1 MEYRIGSFGNFDDYL
16 KASYYIKDEETAN
29 QNGLEAIITEEEN
42 YIVGAFYDKN
52 QFPKEYMFRL
62 SPPKDKTA
70 FILKITIEDLNS
82 YYADKEEGKIKINA
96 WVIELFMNVINKN
109 LINKGVHLIACTPDN
124 ELKITTINN
133 DVTSN

>member
-62 SPPKDKTA
+62 FPPKDKTA

-82 YYADKEEGKIKINA
+82 YY
-96 WVIELFMNVINKN
+96 
-109 LINKGVHLIACTPDN
+109 
-124 ELKITTINN
+124 
-133 DVTSN
+133 VTSNDIRRLSNTILEKYGLELTKYAISSLCY